1 LGDEAGLTMIIY
13 ETGQTVDQHDVLA
26 KANIFLTNN
35 GWTVDYYGADGTDG
49 YRLHV
54 HNGSF
59 YFVLKSTNLN
69 PSTDYTQHTA
79 KHIYVCGATGYA
91 SGSAWNA
98 QPGSSAS
105 MGCPIVRDCGGPHVA
120 YHFFLD
126 NVAQTFFCTI
136 EITAGVFRHFGFGAA
151 ALQGVVSGSGAFV
164 VADFHYA
171 GGDVTNN
178 YHSPMAGVP
187 GYSVSVSSYQG
198 AIRLDVDSATGVW
211 QPISSN
217 TSLNP
222 RVVGSNSYGGWFQHF
237 YQITPNSFNTAHLVV
252 PTWLWAYRPAYSLWS
267 LIGTIPNLGA
277 INIADLDPSS
287 DLVVGAITWKVFPML
302 QKGSTESANYGYAIR
317 KA

>member
-1 LGDEAGLTMIIY
+1 
-13 ETGQTVDQHDVLA
+13 
-26 KANIFLTNN
+26 
-35 GWTVDYYGADGTDG
+35 
-49 YRLHV
+49 
-54 HNGSF
+54 
-59 YFVLKSTNLN
+59 
-69 PSTDYTQHTA
+69 
-79 KHIYVCGATGYA
+79 
-91 SGSAWNA
+91 
-98 QPGSSAS
+98 
-105 MGCPIVRDCGGPHVA
+105 
-120 YHFFLD
+120 
-126 NVAQTFFCTI
+126 
-136 EITAGVFRHFGFGAA
+136 
-151 ALQGVVSGSGAFV
+151 
-164 VADFHYA
+164 
-171 GGDVTNN
+171 
-178 YHSPMAGVP
+178 MAGVP

-302 QKGSTESANYGYAIR
+302 QKGSTESAYYGYAIR

>member
-1 LGDEAGLTMIIY
+1 M
-13 ETGQTVDQHDVLA
+13 DQHDVLA
-26 KANIFLTNN
+26 KANIFLANN

-54 HNGSF
+54 HKGAL

-69 PSTDYTQHTA
+69 PSTDVTQHTA

-105 MGCPIVRDCGGPHVA
+105 AGCPIVRDCGGPHVA

-126 NVAQTFFCTI
+126 TVADTFFCTV
-136 EITAGVFRHFGFGAA
+136 EISAGVFRHFGFGAA
-151 ALQGVVSGSGAFV
+151 ALQGVVAGSGAFV
-164 VADFHYA
+164 LADFHYYNQLA
-171 GGDVTNN
+171 TYG
-178 YHSPMAGVP
+178 YHSPMAGAQG
-187 GYSVSVSSYQG
+187 GYSTSTFYRG
-198 AIRLDVDSATGVW
+198 AILLDVDTYTGVW
-211 QPISSN
+211 QPISSY
-217 TSLNP
+217 TSLSP

-237 YQITPNSFNTAHLVV
+237 YQIGPNSFNTAHLVV

-267 LIGTIPNLGA
+267 LIGTIPNLGS
-277 INIADLDPSS
+277 INITDLAPSS

-302 QKGSTESANYGYAIR
+302 QKGSTESAYYGYAIR